1 MANESSARDLA
12 RHKAVPCELL
22 CFAGLYPRSVLVN
35 LGNITGRRYVG
46 LDISDEVV
54 DHLNMMRVYQN
65 HEPDYLNMPQADD
78 LDMLDD

>member
-1 MANESSARDLA
+1 M
-12 RHKAVPCELL
+12 
-22 CFAGLYPRSVLVN
+22 
-35 LGNITGRRYVG
+35 
-46 LDISDEVV
+46 DISDEVV